1 MLRWNAVAKLLV
13 ISTLNVKKMKKNFKN
28 MIIAGLLFA
37 NCLYSQGIL
46 NNGAKIVINQNVHL
60 VVDGDITQE
69 EVGSSEGT
77 ITLSGI
83 LHISGDYANNNSNS
97 NGLFLNGVANQ
108 LSFIGTGE
116 QNIFSPAENEFNLQN
131 VSISDGALL
140 NIGSN
145 KVTISE
151 TLELGGNDFC
161 LNIGSIDFEVL
172 GDITGNGLISVIH
185 SGELVRT
192 PAQNE
197 ETVFPIGN
205 GTFNQT
211 VSITPMNAP
220 SEKIRIRINDD
231 KNVDGTIV
239 SNMDFWNID
248 FEENLNATLKL
259 RIEKDAI
266 APAVIYNNIGI
277 RYFDG
282 SVYKQYP
289 QENISVEE
297 FSTYYII
304 TITSVNQF

>member
-1 MLRWNAVAKLLV
+1 MAKLLV
-13 ISTLNVKKMKKNFKN
+13 ISILIEKQMKKNFIHI
-28 MIIAGLLFA
+28 IIATLLFS
-37 NCLYSQGIL
+37 NYLYSQGIY
-46 NNGAKIVINQNVHL
+46 NNGGKIVINQNVHL

-77 ITLSGI
+77 ISLSGV

-108 LSFIGTGE
+108 LSFIGTNE
-116 QNIFSPAENEFNLQN
+116 QNIFSLADNEFNFQN

-145 KVTISE
+145 KVKILE
-151 TLELGGNDFC
+151 TLELGGTDFC

-172 GDITGNGLISVIH
+172 GGITGNGLINVANA
-185 SGELVRT
+185 GELVLT
-192 PAQNE
+192 PTQNE
-197 ETVFPIGN
+197 ATVFPIGN
-205 GTFNQT
+205 GTYNQS
-211 VSITPMNAP
+211 VSITPINTP

-239 SNMDFWNID
+239 GDMDFWAID

-259 RIEKDAI
+259 RVEKAAI
-266 APAVIYNNIGI
+266 TPTEIHENIGI
-277 RYFDG
+277 RYYDG
-282 SVYKQYP
+282 SAYTLYP
-289 QENISVEE
+289 QENVSVEE